1 MKLKRYKKCMGLLK
15 KIFLGLLHFSRSLV
29 FTVAN
34 VSDHTKCISLS
45 NQLGMAGPTLIYL
58 NPNECNQRLSYYPFM
73 VNLDRCNGI
82 CNTIND
88 ISRRTCVSNKTEVVN
103 LSAFNIIARINK
115 SSALAKDILSK
126 CKFKYDGTN
135 VTQLRSGISINVI
148 VTAKIQKSM
157 SVKKFY
163 LESCCMNLWK
173 W

>member
-73 VNLDRCNGI
+73 VNLD
-82 CNTIND
+82 
-88 ISRRTCVSNKTEVVN
+88 VMEFV
-103 LSAFNIIARINK
+103 
-115 SSALAKDILSK
+115 ILLM
-126 CKFKYDGTN
+126 T
-135 VTQLRSGISINVI
+135 
-148 VTAKIQKSM
+148 
-157 SVKKFY
+157 Y
-163 LESCCMNLWK
+163 LVAHVFQTKQRL
-173 W
+173 

>member
-1 MKLKRYKKCMGLLK
+1 MGLLK

-58 NPNECNQRLSYYPFM
+58 NPNECNQRLSYYPVM

-115 SSALAKDILSK
+115 SSTLA
-126 CKFKYDGTN
+126 
-135 VTQLRSGISINVI
+135 
-148 VTAKIQKSM
+148 
-157 SVKKFY
+157 
-163 LESCCMNLWK
+163 
-173 W
+173 